1 MSVTMN
7 SIGME
12 MEEEENDNISSPPSP
27 WRRYEFA
34 DSPVKTERI
43 RPSTQRVKA
52 LLMGTSHTTRKVSDD
67 DGMDGIIITEATS
80 TTGHT
85 IVTTGERSK
94 GSQSGE
100 RSSKSTPNNMPFDSI
115 PLSKEGGERRISS
128 LSGIGSSG
136 ARVFAG
142 ITSSTNVSLVSDI
155 SADSVKRSSKQTQ
168 STSPSRQK
176 EASPN
181 DSDTKRTETTLGT
194 IMGTIC
200 EGIYDFC
207 STIID
212 DTTVGNNNNIKSK
225 EERKKEAEETF
236 LGKIIECPTF
246 TCGGGECSDESE
258 YTSLS
263 EIIL

>member
-1 MSVTMN
+1 
-7 SIGME
+7 
-12 MEEEENDNISSPPSP
+12 MEEEAPPSP

-34 DSPVKTERI
+34 DSPLKTERI

-52 LLMGTSHTTRKVSDD
+52 LLMGSHTRKVSED

-80 TTGHT
+80 TSQT
-85 IVTTGERSK
+85 IITTGERSK
-94 GSQSGE
+94 GSQG
-100 RSSKSTPNNMPFDSI
+100 SSKSTPNNMPFDSI

-155 SADSVKRSSKQTQ
+155 SDSIKRSSKQTL

-176 EASPN
+176 VASN

-212 DTTVGNNNNIKSK
+212 DTTVGNDNNNMKSK
-225 EERKKEAEETF
+225 EDRKKEAEETF

-258 YTSLS
+258 YTTLS

>member
-1 MSVTMN
+1 
-7 SIGME
+7 
-12 MEEEENDNISSPPSP
+12 
-27 WRRYEFA
+27 
-34 DSPVKTERI
+34 
-43 RPSTQRVKA
+43 
-52 LLMGTSHTTRKVSDD
+52 MGTSHTRKVSEDD

-80 TTGHT
+80 TTGQT

-128 LSGIGSSG
+128 LSGIGSIG
-136 ARVFAG
+136 AGVFAG
-142 ITSSTNVSLVSDI
+142 ISSTNVSLVSDI
-155 SADSVKRSSKQTQ
+155 SADSVKRSSKQTL

-176 EASPN
+176 EASQN

-212 DTTVGNNNNIKSK
+212 DTTVGNNHNIKSK
-225 EERKKEAEETF
+225 EDRKKEAEETF

-246 TCGGGECSDESE
+246 TCGGGECSDDSE
-258 YTSLS
+258 YTTLS

>member
-1 MSVTMN
+1 
-7 SIGME
+7 
-12 MEEEENDNISSPPSP
+12 MEEEEEDDNNSSPPSP

-34 DSPVKTERI
+34 DSPLQRERM

-52 LLMGTSHTTRKVSDD
+52 LLMGVSHTRKVSED

-80 TTGHT
+80 SGQT
-85 IVTTGERSK
+85 IITTGERSK
-94 GSQSGE
+94 GSGE

-142 ITSSTNVSLVSDI
+142 ISSTNASLVSVI
-155 SADSVKRSSKQTQ
+155 SADSVKRSSKQTLP
-168 STSPSRQK
+168 TSPSRQK
-176 EASPN
+176 VASN

-212 DTTVGNNNNIKSK
+212 DTTVGNNHNIKSK
-225 EERKKEAEETF
+225 DDRKKEAEETF

-258 YTSLS
+258 YTTLS

>member
-12 MEEEENDNISSPPSP
+12 MESPPSP

-34 DSPVKTERI
+34 DSPLKTERI

-52 LLMGTSHTTRKVSDD
+52 LLMGSHARKVSED

-80 TTGHT
+80 TTGQT
-85 IVTTGERSK
+85 IVTTGERSQ
-94 GSQSGE
+94 G
-100 RSSKSTPNNMPFDSI
+100 SSKSTPNNMPFDSI

-142 ITSSTNVSLVSDI
+142 ISSTNASLVSDI
-155 SADSVKRSSKQTQ
+155 SADSVKRSSKQTL

-212 DTTVGNNNNIKSK
+212 DTTVGNNHNIKSK
-225 EERKKEAEETF
+225 DDRKREAEETF
-236 LGKIIECPTF
+236 LGKIIECLTF

-258 YTSLS
+258 YTTLS

>member
-1 MSVTMN
+1 MN

-12 MEEEENDNISSPPSP
+12 MEEEAPPSP

-34 DSPVKTERI
+34 DSPLKTERI

-52 LLMGTSHTTRKVSDD
+52 LLMGSHTRKVSDD
-67 DGMDGIIITEATS
+67 GGMDGIIITEATS
-80 TTGHT
+80 TTGQT

-94 GSQSGE
+94 GSQG
-100 RSSKSTPNNMPFDSI
+100 SSKSTPNNMPFDSI

-155 SADSVKRSSKQTQ
+155 SADSVKRSSKQTL

-212 DTTVGNNNNIKSK
+212 DTTVGNNHNIKSK
-225 EERKKEAEETF
+225 DDRKREAEETF

-258 YTSLS
+258 YTTLS

>member
-1 MSVTMN
+1 MN

-12 MEEEENDNISSPPSP
+12 MEEEAPPSP

-34 DSPVKTERI
+34 DSPVKHERI

-52 LLMGTSHTTRKVSDD
+52 LLMGSHTRKVSDD

-80 TTGHT
+80 TTGQT

-94 GSQSGE
+94 GSQGE

-142 ITSSTNVSLVSDI
+142 ISSSTNVSLVSDV
-155 SADSVKRSSKQTQ
+155 SSDSVKRSSKQTL

-212 DTTVGNNNNIKSK
+212 DTTVGNNNDIKSK
-225 EERKKEAEETF
+225 DERKKEAEETF

-258 YTSLS
+258 YTTLS

>member
-1 MSVTMN
+1 
-7 SIGME
+7 
-12 MEEEENDNISSPPSP
+12 MEEEAPPSP

-34 DSPVKTERI
+34 DSPVKHERI

-52 LLMGTSHTTRKVSDD
+52 LLMGSHTRKVSDD

-80 TTGHT
+80 TTGQT

-94 GSQSGE
+94 GSQGE

-142 ITSSTNVSLVSDI
+142 ISSSTNVSLVSDV
-155 SADSVKRSSKQTQ
+155 SSDSVKRSSKQTL

-212 DTTVGNNNNIKSK
+212 DTTVGNNNDIKSK
-225 EERKKEAEETF
+225 DERKKEAEETF

-258 YTSLS
+258 YTTLS

>member
-12 MEEEENDNISSPPSP
+12 MEEEEDDNISSPPSP

-34 DSPVKTERI
+34 DSPVKHERI

-52 LLMGTSHTTRKVSDD
+52 LLMGVSHTRKVSED

-80 TTGHT
+80 TTGQT

-94 GSQSGE
+94 G
-100 RSSKSTPNNMPFDSI
+100 SSKSTPNNMPFDSI

-155 SADSVKRSSKQTQ
+155 SADSVKRSSKQTL
-168 STSPSRQK
+168 STSSPSRQK

-212 DTTVGNNNNIKSK
+212 DTTVGNNNNNMKSK
-225 EERKKEAEETF
+225 EDRKKEAEETF

-246 TCGGGECSDESE
+246 TCGGGGECSDESE
-258 YTSLS
+258 YTTLS

>member
-1 MSVTMN
+1 
-7 SIGME
+7 ME
-12 MEEEENDNISSPPSP
+12 MEEEAPPSP

-34 DSPVKTERI
+34 DSPLKTERI

-52 LLMGTSHTTRKVSDD
+52 LLMGSHTRKVSED

-80 TTGHT
+80 TSQT
-85 IVTTGERSK
+85 IITTGERSK
-94 GSQSGE
+94 GSQG
-100 RSSKSTPNNMPFDSI
+100 SSKSTPNNMPFDSI

-155 SADSVKRSSKQTQ
+155 SDSIKRSSKQTL

-176 EASPN
+176 VASN

-212 DTTVGNNNNIKSK
+212 DTTVGNDNNNMKSK
-225 EERKKEAEETF
+225 EDRKKEAEETF

-258 YTSLS
+258 YTTLS

>member
-12 MEEEENDNISSPPSP
+12 MEEEEDITSPPSP

-34 DSPVKTERI
+34 DSPLKTERI

-52 LLMGTSHTTRKVSDD
+52 LLMGVSHTRKVSED

-80 TTGHT
+80 TTGQT
-85 IVTTGERSK
+85 IVTTGERSR
-94 GSQSGE
+94 GSQGE

-142 ITSSTNVSLVSDI
+142 ISSTNVSLVSDI
-155 SADSVKRSSKQTQ
+155 SADSVKRSSKQTL

-207 STIID
+207 SAIID

-225 EERKKEAEETF
+225 DDRKKEAEETF

-258 YTSLS
+258 YTTFS

>member
-1 MSVTMN
+1 MN

-12 MEEEENDNISSPPSP
+12 MEEEAPPSP

-34 DSPVKTERI
+34 DSPLKTERI

-52 LLMGTSHTTRKVSDD
+52 LLMGSHTRKVSED

-80 TTGHT
+80 TSQT
-85 IVTTGERSK
+85 IITTGERSK
-94 GSQSGE
+94 GSQG
-100 RSSKSTPNNMPFDSI
+100 SSKSTPNNMPFDSI

-155 SADSVKRSSKQTQ
+155 SDSIKRSSKQTL

-176 EASPN
+176 VASN

-212 DTTVGNNNNIKSK
+212 DTTVGNDNNNMKSK
-225 EERKKEAEETF
+225 EDRKKEAEETF

-258 YTSLS
+258 YTTLS

>member
-12 MEEEENDNISSPPSP
+12 MEEEEAPPSP

-34 DSPVKTERI
+34 DSPLKTERI

-52 LLMGTSHTTRKVSDD
+52 LLMGSHTRKVSDD

-80 TTGHT
+80 TTGQT

-94 GSQSGE
+94 GSQG
-100 RSSKSTPNNMPFDSI
+100 SSKSTPNNMPFDSI
-115 PLSKEGGERRISS
+115 PLSKEGGERCISS

-142 ITSSTNVSLVSDI
+142 ITSTNVSLVSDI
-155 SADSVKRSSKQTQ
+155 SADSVKRSSKQTL

-212 DTTVGNNNNIKSK
+212 DTTVGNNNNNMKSK
-225 EERKKEAEETF
+225 EDRKKEAEETF

-246 TCGGGECSDESE
+246 TCGGGGECSDESE
-258 YTSLS
+258 YTTLS

>member
-1 MSVTMN
+1 M
-7 SIGME
+7 G
-12 MEEEENDNISSPPSP
+12 IS
-27 WRRYEFA
+27 
-34 DSPVKTERI
+34 
-43 RPSTQRVKA
+43 
-52 LLMGTSHTTRKVSDD
+52 HTRKVSEDD
-67 DGMDGIIITEATS
+67 CMDGIIITEATS
-80 TTGHT
+80 TGQT
-85 IVTTGERSK
+85 IITTGERSK
-94 GSQSGE
+94 GSGE

-142 ITSSTNVSLVSDI
+142 ISSTNASLVSVI
-155 SADSVKRSSKQTQ
+155 SADSVKRSSKQTLP
-168 STSPSRQK
+168 TSPSRQK
-176 EASPN
+176 VASN

-200 EGIYDFC
+200 EGVYDFC

-212 DTTVGNNNNIKSK
+212 DTTVGNNHNIKSK
-225 EERKKEAEETF
+225 DDRKKEAEETF

-258 YTSLS
+258 YTTLS
-263 EIIL
+263 VL